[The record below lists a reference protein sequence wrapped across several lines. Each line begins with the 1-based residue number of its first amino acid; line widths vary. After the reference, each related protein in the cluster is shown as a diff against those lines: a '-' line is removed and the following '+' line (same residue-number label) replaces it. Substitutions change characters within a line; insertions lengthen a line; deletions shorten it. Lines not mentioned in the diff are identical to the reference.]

1 MVSHSNPTKIF
12 LDILNHFI
20 HCINMFLSYLV
31 YLETVESPNKVK
43 YISLGSTML
52 VRTAAVCNDQPL
64 EDGSGV

>member
-1 MVSHSNPTKIF
+1 
-12 LDILNHFI
+12 
-20 HCINMFLSYLV
+20 MFLSYLV